1 MVYAVVLKRHNL
13 GSGLL
18 DITPTQAFY
27 SVDLRSTHRVVRV
40 AIEAMQLL
48 NCHHYIL
55 PDGVRHN
62 STAGFVIINSQADI
76 PKVLRLI
83 IISLMVIMNS
93 VLSKR
98 LSQRLLTKWAD
109 YSKVGY
115 LDDFVNDVRR
125 SGLPK
130 LLWSCPARRT
140 GPYPADRQLRSSQ
153 VV

>member
-40 AIEAMQLL
+40 AIEAMRLL

-130 LLWSCPARRT
+130 LL
-140 GPYPADRQLRSSQ
+140 
-153 VV
+153 